1 MADTVPAGSGAAAP
15 PGPVELLRWYLD
27 AGVDECIGLAP
38 VNRYRAPRAEP
49 PPAAETQPRVLYQ
62 EARSGARRHAGEGR
76 TAILPAPHGGA
87 APSAGGGD
95 GLHRTAAAIADG
107 CTSLTELRHALE
119 AFDGLPLKQAARS
132 TVFADGPEQP
142 RLMCLGEAPGQ
153 EEDRRGLPFVGAS
166 GRLLDHMLASIGL
179 DRAEVYITNV
189 LPWRP
194 PANRKPTPDEVAVC
208 LPFVIRHIELVDPPA
223 LLLLGG
229 AAASALLARG
239 EGINRL
245 RGRWY
250 SFSASRLQRPVPA
263 LATFHP
269 AYLLRTP
276 EAKREAWRDLLM
288 LRQKL
293 EA

>member
-1 MADTVPAGSGAAAP
+1 MADPVPAGSGAAAP

-27 AGVDECIGLAP
+27 AGVDECIGPAP

-49 PPAAETQPRVLYQ
+49 PPAAAPTAPAQRP
-62 EARSGARRHAGEGR
+62 AR
-76 TAILPAPHGGA
+76 PAPA
-87 APSAGGGD
+87 PPSAGGGD

-107 CTSLTELRHALE
+107 CASLTELRHALE
-119 AFDGLPLKQAARS
+119 AFDGLPLKLAARS
-132 TVFADGPEQP
+132 TVFADGPDQP

-153 EEDRRGLPFVGAS
+153 EEDRQGLPFVGAS
-166 GRLLDHMLASIGL
+166 GRLLDRMLASIGL

-250 SFSASRLQRPVPA
+250 SFSAARLQRPVPA

-293 EA
+293 GA